1 MKESYLIQTAQYARD
16 RAPLRR
22 TGFCLVGKA
31 CPEKAHSTLSKV
43 KSKYWETTHI
53 YGIRIPKSVQEPIA
67 IDKENGDT
75 KWTDYIR
82 KEMMVIRGAME
93 EHDGNVIGLV
103 GFQQLITVHIV
114 FDVKLGE
121 NF

>member
-1 MKESYLIQTAQYARD
+1 MLVTVHLLDEPAFAWWARH
-16 RAPLRR
+16 AL
-22 TGFCLVGKA
+22 K
-31 CPEKAHSTLSKV
+31 KAHSTLSKV